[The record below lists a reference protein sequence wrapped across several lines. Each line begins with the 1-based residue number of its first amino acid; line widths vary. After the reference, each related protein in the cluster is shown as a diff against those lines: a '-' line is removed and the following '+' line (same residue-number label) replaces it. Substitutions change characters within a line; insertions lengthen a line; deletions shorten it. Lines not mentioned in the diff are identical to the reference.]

1 MLKPH
6 RFLETAARR
15 EALRRAI
22 CRANCRAKEPR
33 PQPVSLCEA
42 ALAYSLIAVACAVG
56 MLCGRL
62 AFVYV
67 WAIAR

>member
-6 RFLETAARR
+6 RHQEPVRQ
-15 EALRRAI
+15 AI
-22 CRANCRAKEPR
+22 CRAKDPDPE
-33 PQPVSLCEA
+33 PVSLCEA
-42 ALAYSLIAVACAVG
+42 ALAYSLIGIACAIG
-56 MLCGRL
+56 MLCAWL

>member
-6 RFLETAARR
+6 RYLQVAARR

-22 CRANCRAKEPR
+22 CRAKAPR
-33 PQPVSLCEA
+33 PEPVSLCEA
-42 ALAYSLIAVACAVG
+42 LMGYTLLAVACAVG
-56 MLCGRL
+56 LWGGWL

>member
-6 RFLETAARR
+6 RYLQVAARR

-22 CRANCRAKEPR
+22 CRAKAPR
-33 PQPVSLCEA
+33 PEPVSLCEA
-42 ALAYSLIAVACAVG
+42 ALAYSLIAVACCVG
-56 MLCGRL
+56 AWGAWL